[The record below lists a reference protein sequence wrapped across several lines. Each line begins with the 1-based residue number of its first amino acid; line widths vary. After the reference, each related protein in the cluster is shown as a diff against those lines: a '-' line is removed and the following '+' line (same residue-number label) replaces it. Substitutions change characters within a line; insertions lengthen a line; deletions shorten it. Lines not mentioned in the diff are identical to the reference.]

1 MKYSFFKEEVFDA
14 RHQITFIG
22 KEMKIYLPINYLEDD
37 SVFGKRLGNK
47 IETVGLFWFSVDG
60 KFYEMAMP
68 IKMQFEYQEES
79 TFSGKLKPELLSL
92 HYNVFT
98 LRSGDAFCYNIF
110 HQIDIKDLENMLLK
124 VIDNGKMPQTISYNE
139 SLEIMLKLF
148 IAGGVNTKLGVASAI
163 VEIVLSE
170 MYRNK
175 YNVSEPFRKLLN
187 SSKTASEYDFKLVRM
202 NRLSGLNSIF
212 NSIIGEYSYQ
222 QIANSIVRNREKIVD
237 RPSPMEKLLKY

>member
-1 MKYSFFKEEVFDA
+1 MKYSFFKEEVFEA

-22 KEMKIYLPINYLEDD
+22 KEMKIYLPSNYLEED
-37 SVFGKRLGNK
+37 SVFATRLGNK

-60 KFYEMAMP
+60 KFYEMSMP

-92 HYNVFT
+92 QYNVFI
-98 LRSGDAFCYNIF
+98 LRAGDAFCYDIF
-110 HQIDIKDLENMLLK
+110 HKVDILDLETMLLK

-139 SLEIMLKLF
+139 SLEVMLKLF
-148 IAGGVNTKLGVASAI
+148 IAAGVNTKLGVASAI

-202 NRLSGLNSIF
+202 SRLSGLNSIF
-212 NSIIGEYSYQ
+212 NSVIGEDVYQ
-222 QIANSIVRNREKIVD
+222 QMANSIVRNREKIID
-237 RPSPMEKLLKY
+237 RPSPMERLLKY